1 MDHAWLVR
9 QGRCRL
15 VVILR
20 VIRLVVQHIMA
31 QYVTHVKIITIF
43 QIAAVLIVPL
53 VLVLREELQV
63 FVIIVLKDALTVLLQ
78 HVLPVSLIGH

>member
-9 QGRCRL
+9 QGRRRL

-31 QYVTHVKIITIF
+31 QHVTHVKITTTF
-43 QIAAVLIVPL
+43 QIAAVVLVLL

>member
-1 MDHAWLVR
+1 MDHAWLVLL
-9 QGRCRL
+9 GRCQL
-15 VVILR
+15 VLILR

-31 QYVTHVKIITIF
+31 QYVTLVKITTTF
-43 QIAAVLIVPL
+43 QIAAVVLVPL

-78 HVLPVSLIGH
+78 HVLSVSLIGH